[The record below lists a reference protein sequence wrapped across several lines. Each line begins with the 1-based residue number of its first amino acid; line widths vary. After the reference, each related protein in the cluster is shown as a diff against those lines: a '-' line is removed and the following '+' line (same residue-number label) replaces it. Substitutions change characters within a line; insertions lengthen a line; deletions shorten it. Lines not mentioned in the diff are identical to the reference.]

1 MTLEQNPQMTL
12 NEHVARNKFLLFST
26 TEFFFLI
33 TALSSLSSLMQMKI
47 TGWKLVINSYAWL
60 DLF

>member
-1 MTLEQNPQMTL
+1 MTF